1 ATDRSRNDL
10 AGLRARA
17 LAVYLQVR
25 QGESA
30 GNALAALVEQLE
42 RDQPKAWREDL
53 AGLLVAAS
61 YSGLQQTAAAAPLA
75 RRPRAFAPQTP
86 KPWSQLTTAERDALY
101 AQWAYG
107 DYYDPFGAQA
117 WRLYLLG
124 KHFPDQR
131 RLLSAEATT
140 RLLASVNAQG
150 LNSLNSALAV
160 LALDAVGGET
170 AAPVRF
176 EQEWRGGKAAFGES
190 KDGVLAGPFRADATR
205 LMVMPEAGKTVW
217 VARTEA
223 GFDRAPPPAVQD
235 QGLEVQRDFL
245 DEAGKPTTTVEQG
258 KALTVRL
265 RVRGSGWDNVA
276 ILDLLPGGFEAVLVP
291 PRAAEGGS
299 DPAQGRQRDTD
310 GDGYD
315 DETGEMIE
323 GDASQ
328 GAAQPAAPVL
338 SLPESTFRPVHEE
351 IREDRLVLYGSVSNT
366 MQEFR
371 YRVRATATGTFQV
384 PPIFAEHMYRNGVIA
399 RGGPAGTLTVT
410 EPAR

>member
-1 ATDRSRNDL
+1 
-10 AGLRARA
+10 
-17 LAVYLQVR
+17 
-25 QGESA
+25 
-30 GNALAALVEQLE
+30 LE

-75 RRPRAFAPQTP
+75 RRHREIANEVA
-86 KPWSQLTTAERDALY
+86 KPWSQFTEAERVALY
-101 AQWAYG
+101 SRWAYG

-131 RLLSAEATT
+131 RLLNAEATT
-140 RLLASVNAQG
+140 RLLASVNEQG

-291 PRAAEGGS
+291 PTAPEGAA
-299 DPAQGRQRDTD
+299 
-310 GDGYD
+310 
-315 DETGEMIE
+315 
-323 GDASQ
+323 Q

-338 SLPESTFRPVHEE
+338 ALPESTFRPVHEE